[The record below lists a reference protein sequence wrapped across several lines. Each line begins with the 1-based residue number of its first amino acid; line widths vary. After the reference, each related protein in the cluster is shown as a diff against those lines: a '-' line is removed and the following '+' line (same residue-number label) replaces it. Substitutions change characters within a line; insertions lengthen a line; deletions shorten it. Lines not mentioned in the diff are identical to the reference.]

1 MAGLRRGGGKGD
13 ELPVMSPDVEFE
25 DPLAAALWEARRH
38 GTTIAPLDRGELTLD
53 RAERVAAELYQTVE
67 AEGGRQ
73 VAWKI
78 GAGDAAAQA
87 RFGTDRPF
95 TAPVLDASCLRDGAT
110 LRLASLVAPR
120 LEAEIGLRF
129 DGGSAAVLPCI
140 EIIDCRF
147 PGWQI
152 KIAEV
157 LADFGLQGAM
167 LFGEPRPSGPQVRAV
182 VRRDGEVVAEGAGT
196 VSSAVAATRDALGEP
211 RRAHHHLPRHQCH
224 RRLGPRRPAPRSG
237 GGLRRRAR
245 PWRRRGGGRPVVS
258 HHGGGGR
265 RGGPGGRVAAG
276 GRGDQGR
283 RAGGRA
289 GSRAGGD
296 PRLEHLVAVAGNPRG
311 RPQRPEPADR
321 HALPEPTA
329 GVPSARTGRGPHHR

>member
-13 ELPVMSPDVEFE
+13 ELPVMSLDVEFE
-25 DPLAAALWEARRH
+25 DPLAAALW
-38 GTTIAPLDRGELTLD
+38 
-53 RAERVAAELYQTVE
+53 QTVE
-67 AEGGRQ
+67 AENGRQ

-182 VRRDGEVVAEGAGT
+182 VRRDGEVVAQGAGA
-196 VSSAVAATRDALGEP
+196 VSSAVAATRDALGE
-211 RRAHHHLPRHQCH
+211 Q
-224 RRLGPRRPAPRSG
+224 RL
-237 GGLRRRAR
+237 
-245 PWRRRGGGRPVVS
+245 
-258 HHGGGGR
+258 
-265 RGGPGGRVAAG
+265 AAV
-276 GRGDQGR
+276 
-283 RAGGRA
+283 
-289 GSRAGGD
+289 
-296 PRLEHLVAVAGNPRG
+296 PLVASGSLVTPV
-311 RPQRPEPADR
+311 PLEP
-321 HALPEPTA
+321 
-329 GVPSARTGRGPHHR
+329 G

>member
-157 LADFGLQGAM
+157 LA
-167 LFGEPRPSGPQVRAV
+167 
-182 VRRDGEVVAEGAGT
+182 EGAGT
-196 VSSAVAATRDALGEP
+196 VSSAVAATRDALGE
-211 RRAHHHLPRHQCH
+211 Q
-224 RRLGPRRPAPRSG
+224 RL
-237 GGLRRRAR
+237 
-245 PWRRRGGGRPVVS
+245 
-258 HHGGGGR
+258 
-265 RGGPGGRVAAG
+265 AAV
-276 GRGDQGR
+276 
-283 RAGGRA
+283 
-289 GSRAGGD
+289 
-296 PRLEHLVAVAGNPRG
+296 PLVASGSLITPVPLEPG
-311 RPQRPEPADR
+311 RHEVDFGELGTL
-321 HALPEPTA
+321 HLEVTA
-329 GVPSARTGRGPHHR
+329 